1 MYQMK
6 SQSKYRTYFFTL
18 LGLCLHFVLVV
29 FASDEEEGGV
39 FDDFEIR
46 DKNRDGRV
54 TRQEFV
60 DGSRG
65 GTDSAFACLDGDMNG
80 YVTKEEQNALK
91 KRFYRSRLSQLN
103 SEEVLDWLM
112 YPKCVP
118 TDMTKY
124 ANKFKQA
131 GLNGLSLW
139 EYGVRSPRLLKY
151 ELKISNPV
159 VRRTLVQAICREIE
173 GLGCLGPPVSA
184 DLMATTTKDN
194 KTEEKLEDAIKHV
207 DSRSFFEGGQD
218 QNDDGQVSEEE
229 FVRQQARGGVGVLEA
244 FHCLDPDRN
253 GQITRQEMW
262 ELKTRFWRSRL
273 SKLSNEELIRWLSD
287 EKCVPTNMED
297 YIPAFRQHDVRGLTL
312 WSIGIQNPRL
322 LHTILGI
329 KSDMKRAHLTE
340 AICREILDSGC
351 FSDSHKWDGFFGG
364 WKYWGSV
371 LLSFDLW
378 QVLNFLL
385 SFFGFLAPLAF
396 GAFRLGILNDTI
408 RTLQE
413 GTLNARLQVG
423 KIVKKIRV
431 PNLSQSLANENNN
444 SSSSKKATG
453 PTKSRSHTSLQQ
465 LKSDSMRT
473 RKANA
478 EAKRA
483 EIMQALSVLA
493 GNQSDQANKCA
504 TFPPSIKE
512 SLRSQSDTALF
523 DDFEDCYDDSKEVP
537 IPAHPSSAASRTS
550 CVKPAGNG
558 MKKASKDQVSR
569 TDAARVQSS
578 SRGTTE
584 GGRTGPD
591 QLAKQQADDSI
602 GAQIVLDHATAKKIV
617 RQSLRETERE
627 IFEMP
632 SNSIDGISASPNIRK
647 RCNYCN
653 KLFSKNWFIRKM
665 ERYQCKKCGL
675 FFCAAHKSKGH
686 HGCRSLE
693 SGRAL
698 AQRHDD
704 LSMSTYDGDYEP
716 SPDSS
721 LRDERDDTDCTS
733 SYSN

>member
-1 MYQMK
+1 MK
-6 SQSKYRTYFFTL
+6 SQSRFRTRFFAL

-29 FASDEEEGGV
+29 FASDDEENIPL
-39 FDDFEIR
+39 DDFEIR

-65 GTDSAFACLDGDMNG
+65 GSDSAFACLDGDMNG

-118 TDMTKY
+118 TDMSKY

-139 EYGVRSPRLLKY
+139 EYGVRSPRLLKN
-151 ELKISNPV
+151 ELKIGNPV

-184 DLMATTTKDN
+184 DLMAPTTREN

-262 ELKTRFWRSRL
+262 ELKTRFWRSKL
-273 SKLSNEELIRWLSD
+273 SKLSNEELIKWLSD
-287 EKCVPTNMED
+287 DKCVPTNMED
-297 YIPAFRQHDVRGLTL
+297 YIPAFKKHDVRGLTL

-351 FSDSHKWDGFFGG
+351 FSDTNKWTGLFGG
-364 WKYWGSV
+364 WKYWGST

-378 QVLNFLL
+378 QVLNLIL

-423 KIVKKIRV
+423 KMVKKIRV
-431 PNLSQSLANENNN
+431 PNLVQSQSNENA
-444 SSSSKKATG
+444 SGTASKKANG
-453 PTKSRSHTSLQQ
+453 PTKSKSHTSLQN
-465 LKSDSMRT
+465 LRSDSSKV
-473 RKANA
+473 RKANM

-483 EIMQALSVLA
+483 EIMQALSALA
-493 GNQSDQANKCA
+493 GVQGEQANKCA

-512 SLRSQSDTALF
+512 SLLKSHSDSALA
-523 DDFEDCYDDSKEVP
+523 DDFEDCFEDSDEGP
-537 IPAHPSSAASRTS
+537 YHTNSTGGAAARG
-550 CVKPAGNG
+550 CVQQSGNG
-558 MKKASKDQVSR
+558 MKRSKDQPSR
-569 TDAARVQSS
+569 TDSARSQSS
-578 SRGTTE
+578 TRPTNET
-584 GGRTGPD
+584 GR
-591 QLAKQQADDSI
+591 QAQ
-602 GAQIVLDHATAKKIV
+602 AQIPKQHADGTAGAPITLDHATAKKIV
-617 RQSLRETERE
+617 RQSMQETERE
-627 IFEMP
+627 IQP
-632 SNSIDGISASPNIRK
+632 TSIEEFSASAHGSNIRK

-686 HGCRSLE
+686 HGCRSLGG
-693 SGRAL
+693 GRAM
-698 AQRHDD
+698 AGRHED
-704 LSMSTYDGDYEP
+704 LSMSTHDGDYEP

-721 LRDERDDTDCTS
+721 LREERDDTDCTS

>member
-46 DKNRDGRV
+46 DKNRDG
-54 TRQEFV
+54 
-60 DGSRG
+60 RG

-159 VRRTLVQAICREIE
+159 VRRTLVQAICRFAREIE

-194 KTEEKLEDAIKHV
+194 KTEGENLVQCNAESI
-207 DSRSFFEGGQD
+207 EGGQD

-287 EKCVPTNMED
+287 EKCVPTNM
-297 YIPAFRQHDVRGLTL
+297 
-312 WSIGIQNPRL
+312 
-322 LHTILGI
+322 
-329 KSDMKRAHLTE
+329 E

-523 DDFEDCYDDSKEVP
+523 DDFEDCYDDSKE
-537 IPAHPSSAASRTS
+537 
-550 CVKPAGNG
+550 
-558 MKKASKDQVSR
+558 
-569 TDAARVQSS
+569 SS

-632 SNSIDGISASPNIRK
+632 SNSIDGISASELKSP
-647 RCNYCN
+647 
-653 KLFSKNWFIRKM
+653 
-665 ERYQCKKCGL
+665 GL
-675 FFCAAHKSKGH
+675 L
-686 HGCRSLE
+686 SLPA
-693 SGRAL
+693 GV
-698 AQRHDD
+698 
-704 LSMSTYDGDYEP
+704 
-716 SPDSS
+716 
-721 LRDERDDTDCTS
+721 C
-733 SYSN
+733 